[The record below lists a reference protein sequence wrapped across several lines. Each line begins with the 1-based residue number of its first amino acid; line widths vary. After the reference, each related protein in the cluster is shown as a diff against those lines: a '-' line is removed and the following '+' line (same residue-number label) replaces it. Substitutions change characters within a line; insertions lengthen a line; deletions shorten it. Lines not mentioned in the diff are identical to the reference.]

1 RGLAL
6 VSRGD
11 LHKRHLYRLADNTT
25 IGSRVEILEAH
36 RSAELRETDQRHKRR
51 LAAPLRETAH
61 TVVIQP
67 VSVIV
72 KAVPVQKKP
81 NLRQRELPTLSRSRP
96 IGVTNVLRRPPHH
109 FPTERVF
116 RKFLGQSHQTVM
128 GAIHSAPSRG

>member
-1 RGLAL
+1 MHGTRQDLSRTIRQLIKLHFPRIEPEIGNDPGTLTGHGANHPHRVRGLAL
-6 VSRGD
+6 VRRGD

-25 IGSRVEILEAH
+25 IGSRVEILETH

-72 KAVPVQKKP
+72 
-81 NLRQRELPTLSRSRP
+81 
-96 IGVTNVLRRPPHH
+96 
-109 FPTERVF
+109 
-116 RKFLGQSHQTVM
+116 
-128 GAIHSAPSRG
+128 